1 MDFDTRVKLAIYH
14 HFAETGRRPTPHD
27 IAAQAGDEVGQVL
40 EAYSRLRN
48 QRVLVLEEDG
58 ATIRMAPPFSGVP
71 TQHRVVVS
79 GKEYYANC
87 AWDALGIPAALQAPG
102 IIFSRCEASGDPLE
116 LHVNLDGPEASDWY
130 FHCLVPAARW
140 WQDIVF
146 T

>member
-1 MDFDTRVKLAIYH
+1 MDFDTQVKLAIYH
-14 HFAETGRRPTPHD
+14 HFVETGRRPAPED
-27 IAAQAGDEVGQVL
+27 ITARVDAEVDQVL
-40 EAYSRLRN
+40 EAYNHLRE

-58 ATIRMAPPFSGVP
+58 VSICSAPPFSGVP

-79 GKEYYANC
+79 GKEYFANC

-102 IIFSRCEASGDPLE
+102 TVFSRCEASGDPLE
-116 LHVNLDGPEASDWY
+116 LQVSLDGPEASDWY
-130 FHCLVPAARW
+130 FHCLVPAAQW